1 MKASLRTANHASRS
15 PTRHEREPLVI
26 ALVNNMGDAALQT
39 TEQQFAE
46 LLGAAGADSDI
57 QLRLFSFPEL
67 IRGDTGRAYV
77 AGHYEPIDRLWAG
90 EFDGLIVT
98 GAEPRT
104 AALPDE
110 VYWPSLTRLVDWA
123 NEAGTPTVWSCL
135 AAHAAVLHLDG
146 IERRP
151 VGGKLSGVFRC
162 AKVGDHPLVS
172 ELPASWCIPHSRYN
186 TLDPAELA
194 AAGYEILSLSDE
206 AGADTFIQRRGALF
220 VFYQGHP
227 EYDAGALFREYRRD
241 VGRFLSGT
249 ANSYPEMPRGYFDDE
264 TARAFIAFR
273 VRAHCQ
279 RTRELLDEFPGSDPR
294 QRPAH
299 VWRDVAVRLYANWL
313 STVIAER
320 RSDVVVATGPASQIR
335 TV

>member
-1 MKASLRTANHASRS
+1 M
-15 PTRHEREPLVI
+15 
-26 ALVNNMGDAALQT
+26 
-39 TEQQFAE
+39 
-46 LLGAAGADSDI
+46 
-57 QLRLFSFPEL
+57 
-67 IRGDTGRAYV
+67 
-77 AGHYEPIDRLWAG
+77 
-90 EFDGLIVT
+90 
-98 GAEPRT
+98 
-104 AALPDE
+104 
-110 VYWPSLTRLVDWA
+110 
-123 NEAGTPTVWSCL
+123 
-135 AAHAAVLHLDG
+135 
-146 IERRP
+146 
-151 VGGKLSGVFRC
+151 
-162 AKVGDHPLVS
+162 
-172 ELPASWCIPHSRYN
+172 
-186 TLDPAELA
+186 
-194 AAGYEILSLSDE
+194 SLSDE

-249 ANSYPEMPRGYFDDE
+249 ADSYPEMPRGYFDDE

-279 RTRELLDEFPGSDPR
+279 RTRELLDEFPCSDPR